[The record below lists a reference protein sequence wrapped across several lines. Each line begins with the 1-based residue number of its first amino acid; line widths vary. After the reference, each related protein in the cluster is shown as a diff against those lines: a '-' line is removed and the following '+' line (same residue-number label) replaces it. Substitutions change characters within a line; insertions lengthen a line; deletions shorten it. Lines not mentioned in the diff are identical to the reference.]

1 MLFTRCI
8 VTNCRILNSSSE
20 ALTFWWKRFS
30 WITLIFYVIRSDDLL
45 WMGES
50 LEWSSKQHAAQ
61 RLTWTIYYTTYHDTS
76 WGQDHNVT
84 FNCTTDQWTIY
95 SSRVNIPPEPCRL
108 LILFQEPV
116 NEQTTRCCQPKDIF
130 LFDNLFR
137 YKLTFEDYKSKN
149 L

>member
-1 MLFTRCI
+1 MLFTICI
-8 VTNCRILNSSSE
+8 VTNCRILNSSSD
-20 ALTFWWKRFS
+20 ALTFWWKPFF
-30 WITLIFYVIRSDDLL
+30 LDYPDLL
-45 WMGES
+45 S
-50 LEWSSKQHAAQ
+50 HQEWWFAMDERKLRMKFQEAAL
-61 RLTWTIYYTTYHDTS
+61 RLTWTIYSTTYHDTS
-76 WGQDHNVT
+76 WGQDHVT

-95 SSRVNIPPEPCRL
+95 LFRVNTPPEPDRL

-116 NEQTTRCCQPKDIF
+116 NEQTTCCCQPKDIF